1 MQERDLEGPVESP
14 ERGPSRPRLRTQAA
28 DGGSLNVESSA
39 SDDEQA
45 RDFVVPR
52 GTFASEVPPQ
62 PSQESHEAE
71 SSSRREEAEERP
83 LAARGPEGRPSE
95 ARAAEAR
102 SVELRAEAR
111 EAPHAEHA
119 RESATSEARS
129 STREARISANESGPV
144 KVSKSSHSSQR
155 LRVARAP
162 ERPPYLASEILR
174 EDIAPREPGRNI
186 LAAIIS
192 VAAIAGLIG
201 VLVAG
206 LHTVAAIALALLF
219 MALFGVG
226 RLKLAYTTRATAVAA
241 LSGVALVVIA
251 WTRHAGGGSASD
263 LLLAI
268 GTPLLA
274 GSLYVRSWY
283 RGSIAARTLVGL
295 SLVPSCLWA
304 FLTSHR
310 ELLSLEFIW
319 QSWLPALTWYVFVIL
334 CLLALLAFMGDE
346 TTGGCTAW
354 ALGLCGWYAGYAGV
368 RFALEVDTSGP
379 LRTLGLA
386 EPALIAP
393 LAVALAQLVSHVV
406 GRRTRRHTQVLASG

>member
-1 MQERDLEGPVESP
+1 
-14 ERGPSRPRLRTQAA
+14 LRTQPEGGQLAA
-28 DGGSLNVESSA
+28 EA
-39 SDDEQA
+39 SPGEEEQ

-62 PSQESHEAE
+62 ADAEGHEPEVAASSKRQEPSPHE
-71 SSSRREEAEERP
+71 RETP
-83 LAARGPEGRPSE
+83 
-95 ARAAEAR
+95 
-102 SVELRAEAR
+102 RAEAARDPRR
-111 EAPHAEHA
+111 EAG
-119 RESATSEARS
+119 S
-129 STREARISANESGPV
+129 STRETGPSVTESGPV
-144 KVSKSSHSSQR
+144 RASKASHSSSQR

-174 EDIAPREPGRNI
+174 EDIAPREPGRNT
-186 LAAIIS
+186 LAAVLS

-206 LHTVAAIALALLF
+206 LHTLAAIALAVLF
-219 MALFGVG
+219 VTLFGVG
-226 RLKLAYTTRATAVAA
+226 RLKLAYTTRAAAIAA
-241 LSGVALVVIA
+241 LSGVALAVVT
-251 WTRHAGGGSASD
+251 WTRHAAGGTTSD

-283 RGSIAARTLVGL
+283 RGSIAARALVGL

-304 FLTSHR
+304 FVTSHR

-319 QSWLPALTWYVFVIL
+319 QSWLPAVTWYVFVIL

-354 ALGLCGWYAGYAGV
+354 ALGLCGWYAAFAGV

-393 LAVALAQLVSHVV
+393 LAVAVAQLVAHVV